1 MTEIVCTLPEARF
14 EKYGVRWPDAWNVR
28 YISRPIDDTG
38 LEAMKTADYLMLDS
52 MDRITKDML
61 EPCKNLKMIHVEG
74 VSFNMVDIEG
84 ARELGV
90 LVCNNRAVNAA
101 AVAEHCISLMLAGSR
116 KVLEMDRGIR
126 KKGFVESNR
135 LFNLTGVHEFAS
147 RTVGMIGMGV
157 IGREVV
163 KRLQP
168 WGCRLVYSDP
178 MRLPLE
184 MEKELGLEYLSQDE
198 LLKQAD
204 VISIHVPVIPSTVN
218 MINRDA
224 LKMMKSDA
232 VLVNVARGEIVNND
246 DLAWALE
253 NGEIGCAALD
263 TVAPEPMP
271 DDHVLRRL
279 SEEASD
285 KVIFTT
291 HAAGRTDEAFRR
303 MLEWSIADMETM
315 EKGERPVNAVN

>member
-1 MTEIVCTLPEARF
+1 
-14 EKYGVRWPDAWNVR
+14 
-28 YISRPIDDTG
+28 
-38 LEAMKTADYLMLDS
+38 
-52 MDRITKDML
+52 
-61 EPCKNLKMIHVEG
+61 
-74 VSFNMVDIEG
+74 
-84 ARELGV
+84 
-90 LVCNNRAVNAA
+90 
-101 AVAEHCISLMLAGSR
+101 
-116 KVLEMDRGIR
+116 
-126 KKGFVESNR
+126 
-135 LFNLTGVHEFAS
+135 
-147 RTVGMIGMGV
+147 
-157 IGREVV
+157 
-163 KRLQP
+163 
-168 WGCRLVYSDP
+168 